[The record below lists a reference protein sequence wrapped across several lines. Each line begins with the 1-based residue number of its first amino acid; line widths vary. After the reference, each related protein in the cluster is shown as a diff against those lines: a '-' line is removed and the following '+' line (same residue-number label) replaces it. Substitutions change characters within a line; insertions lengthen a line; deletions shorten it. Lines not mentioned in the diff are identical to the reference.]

1 MNKAVKWGL
10 IAIALAVVGNI
21 LKEAVKATNEVDAKI
36 AFETSCERQAKSG
49 GTIPAEKA
57 KAVCS
62 CTSERTSKQL
72 GLPKFAKVLKAG
84 NDAPQSDKLILSSNL
99 INCAKD
105 VGGVE

>member
-36 AFETSCERQAKSG
+36 QFEASCEQQAKSG
-49 GTIPAEKA
+49 GTIPPDKA

-62 CTSERTSKQL
+62 CTSERTSKQM
-72 GLPKFAKVLKAG
+72 GLPKFAKLLKAG